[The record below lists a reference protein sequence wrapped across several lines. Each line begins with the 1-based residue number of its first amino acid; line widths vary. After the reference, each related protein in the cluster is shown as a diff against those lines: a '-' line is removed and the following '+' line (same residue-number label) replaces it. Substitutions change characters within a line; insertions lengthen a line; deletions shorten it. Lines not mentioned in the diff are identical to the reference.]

1 MRQKSHVC
9 FVLLSFPNTLR
20 SFLFLRLPLN
30 ANEVVFGTV
39 KIRGVSGLSPV
50 VTRPLGAQ
58 RPSHDRDHDHT
69 GFSPTSFSRLHPSFL
84 PTPSCLSCL
93 PYAKELSEGNPLL
106 MISTAGKL
114 LCLFAAHMLYTGL
127 TGYVLSSILEL
138 T

>member
-1 MRQKSHVC
+1 MFCSFEFSKHASL
-9 FVLLSFPNTLR
+9 FSFPAA
-20 SFLFLRLPLN
+20 PLD